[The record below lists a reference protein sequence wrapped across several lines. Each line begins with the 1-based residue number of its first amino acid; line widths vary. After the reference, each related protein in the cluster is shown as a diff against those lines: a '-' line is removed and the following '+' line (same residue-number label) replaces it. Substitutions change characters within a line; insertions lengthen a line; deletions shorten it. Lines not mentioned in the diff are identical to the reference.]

1 VAFVPNAT
9 TTYTVTGTDANGC
22 TNTAQTTVTVNALP
36 TVTAPAN
43 QTVCSGT
50 NVTLNGGG
58 ASAYAWNNG
67 VSNGVAFA
75 ANATTT
81 YTVTGTDANGC
92 TNAAQTIVTVNT
104 LPTVTAP
111 ANQTV
116 CAGTS
121 ATLNGSGAV
130 SYAWDNNV
138 QNGVSFTPNATQTY
152 TVTGTDANGCQGT
165 DQVLVTV
172 ASQTTS
178 SITQAACLTYELNG
192 QVYNQSGVYT
202 QTLVNAQGCDS
213 ILTLNL
219 TINGLPSIPVVNVG
233 GDNLLST
240 PAVPNTTYQWVFC
253 PSGLSISNQNDTS
266 YLPNVNGSY
275 AVEASN
281 ACGTVVSECVIIDN
295 MGIEEI
301 NNSLVIYPNP
311 TTNYLYIDGLSTEMI
326 SYEVIDVT
334 GRVVLEGLVNESNH
348 GLEMGS
354 LVTGNYTLRL
364 LGVGSYSIIKQ

>member
-1 VAFVPNAT
+1 
-9 TTYTVTGTDANGC
+9 
-22 TNTAQTTVTVNALP
+22 
-36 TVTAPAN
+36 
-43 QTVCSGT
+43 
-50 NVTLNGGG
+50 
-58 ASAYAWNNG
+58 
-67 VSNGVAFA
+67 
-75 ANATTT
+75 
-81 YTVTGTDANGC
+81 
-92 TNAAQTIVTVNT
+92 
-104 LPTVTAP
+104 
-111 ANQTV
+111 
-116 CAGTS
+116 
-121 ATLNGSGAV
+121 
-130 SYAWDNNV
+130 
-138 QNGVSFTPNATQTY
+138 VSFTPNATQTY

-178 SITQAACLTYELNG
+178 SITQTACLTYELNG

-240 PAVPNTTYQWVFC
+240 PAVANTTYQWVFC

-281 ACGTVVSECVIIDN
+281 ACGTVVSECVTIDN
-295 MGIEEI
+295 VGIEELT
-301 NNSLVIYPNP
+301 NPLVVYPNP
-311 TTNYLYIDGLSTEMI
+311 TTNYLNIDGLSAEMI
-326 SYEVIDVT
+326 SYEVIDVA
-334 GRVVLEGLVNESNH
+334 GRVVLKGLVNQSNH

-364 LGVGSYSIIKQ
+364 QGLGSYAIIKQ

>member
-1 VAFVPNAT
+1 LSGSGAISYAWDNGVQDGVIFIPNAT
-9 TTYTVTGTDANGC
+9 TTYTLTGTDANGC

-36 TVTAPAN
+36 TV
-43 QTVCSGT
+43 
-50 NVTLNGGG
+50 
-58 ASAYAWNNG
+58 
-67 VSNGVAFA
+67 
-75 ANATTT
+75 NA
-81 YTVTGTDANGC
+81 G
-92 TNAAQTIVTVNT
+92 
-104 LPTVTAP
+104 

-116 CAGTS
+116 CAGST

-130 SYAWDNNV
+130 SYAWNNNV
-138 QNGVSFTPNATQTY
+138 QNGVPFTPNATQTY

-240 PAVPNTTYQWVFC
+240 PAFANTTYQWVYC

-281 ACGTVVSECVIIDN
+281 SCGTVVSECVTIDN
-295 MGIEEI
+295 MGIEELT
-301 NNSLVIYPNP
+301 NPLVIYPNP
-311 TTNYLYIDGLSTEMI
+311 TPNVLYVQGISASETTYLLFDNQSKLLLEGNLTSIANAISLFELPSGLYHLYIG
-326 SYEVIDVT
+326 
-334 GRVVLEGLVNESNH
+334 NH
-348 GLEMGS
+348 IFK
-354 LVTGNYTLRL
+354 
-364 LGVGSYSIIKQ
+364 IIKH